1 MLTHG
6 FWVKLIPPSI
16 LEGDFSLILSSPSEW
31 FSGEHMHRPDSMR
44 VNSRLSLK
52 PLGKRNSFFPLTY
65 ALAFTNCYI
74 HVLDFYVRPSLCAL
88 ETVYSCLL
96 KSVPPLQS
104 FSISSAYFLNH
115 LFSTLA
121 QLLANSSQIYFQ
133 RTSKMQPLLARTMTS
148 TLVPVPSSLI

>member
-1 MLTHG
+1 MEK
-6 FWVKLIPPSI
+6 V
-16 LEGDFSLILSSPSEW
+16 
-31 FSGEHMHRPDSMR
+31 GEFTPQAAF
-44 VNSRLSLK
+44 V
-52 PLGKRNSFFPLTY
+52 TY

-148 TLVPVPSSLI
+148 TLVPVPSSLIWLIPHTAFACIPPAGLLSLILEQQPEWFF